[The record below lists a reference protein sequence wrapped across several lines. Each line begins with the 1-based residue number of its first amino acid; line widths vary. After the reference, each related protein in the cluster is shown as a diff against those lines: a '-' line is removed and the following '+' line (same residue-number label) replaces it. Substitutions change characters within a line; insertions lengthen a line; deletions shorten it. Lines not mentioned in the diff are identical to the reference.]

1 MLKAFN
7 NDLFVCGVDEAGRGC
22 LAGPVTAAAVIL
34 PKNYKNKL
42 IQDSKKLNAHNRMKL
57 YDEITSIAI
66 DYSIIDIPN
75 DIIDSINVLESTFLA
90 MNRAISKIIRKAD
103 YIIIDGNQFKTKS
116 KFKYECVI
124 RGDSIYQSIAAAS
137 ILAKVHRDKLMVK
150 YNKEY
155 PYYDWINNKG
165 YGTIKHQNAIKKFG
179 ISIYH
184 RKSFNL
190 LNKQLKI
197 KIWFF
202 NFVIKF
208 WKNIYF
214 YFL

>member
-75 DIIDSINVLESTFLA
+75 DIVDSINVLESTFLA
-90 MNRAISKIIRKAD
+90 MNKAISKIIRKAD
-103 YIIIDGNQFKTKS
+103 YIIIDGNQFKTKN

-165 YGTIKHQNAIKKFG
+165 YGTIKHKSAIKKFG

-197 KIWFF
+197 KI
-202 NFVIKF
+202 
-208 WKNIYF
+208 
-214 YFL
+214 

>member
-57 YDEITSIAI
+57 YNEITSIAI

-90 MNRAISKIIRKAD
+90 MNKAISKIIRKAD

-137 ILAKVHRDKLMVK
+137 ILAKVHRDKLMLK

-165 YGTIKHQNAIKKFG
+165 YGTIKHKNAIKKFG

-190 LNKQLKI
+190 LIKQLKI
-197 KIWFF
+197 KI
-202 NFVIKF
+202 
-208 WKNIYF
+208 
-214 YFL
+214 

>member
-57 YDEITSIAI
+57 YNEITSVAI

-90 MNRAISKIIRKAD
+90 MNKAISKIIRKAD

-150 YNKEY
+150 YNNEY

-165 YGTIKHQNAIKKFG
+165 YGTIKHKNAIKKFG
-179 ISIYH
+179 ITKYH

-197 KIWFF
+197 KI
-202 NFVIKF
+202 
-208 WKNIYF
+208 
-214 YFL
+214 

>member
-7 NDLFVCGVDEAGRGC
+7 DNLFVCGVDEAGRGC
-22 LAGPVTAAAVIL
+22 LAGPLTAAAVIL

-57 YDEITSIAI
+57 YNEITSIAI

-90 MNRAISKIIRKAD
+90 MNKAISKIIKKAD

-124 RGDSIYQSIAAAS
+124 RGDNIYQSIAAAS
-137 ILAKVHRDKLMVK
+137 ILAKVHRDKLMEK

-165 YGTIKHQNAIKKFG
+165 YGTIKHKNSIKKFG

-197 KIWFF
+197 KI
-202 NFVIKF
+202 
-208 WKNIYF
+208 
-214 YFL
+214 

>member
-57 YDEITSIAI
+57 YNEITSIAI

-90 MNRAISKIIRKAD
+90 MNKAISKIIRKAD

-116 KFKYECVI
+116 KIKYECVI
-124 RGDSIYQSIAAAS
+124 RGDSLYQSIAAAS

-165 YGTIKHQNAIKKFG
+165 YGTIKHKNSIKKFG

-184 RKSFNL
+184 RKSFQL
-190 LNKQLKI
+190 LPSQLKLD
-197 KIWFF
+197 F
-202 NFVIKF
+202 
-208 WKNIYF
+208 
-214 YFL
+214 

>member
-75 DIIDSINVLESTFLA
+75 DIVDSINVLESTFLA
-90 MNRAISKIIRKAD
+90 MNKAISKIIRKAD

-165 YGTIKHQNAIKKFG
+165 YGTIKHKSAIKKFG

-197 KIWFF
+197 KI
-202 NFVIKF
+202 
-208 WKNIYF
+208 
-214 YFL
+214 

>member
-75 DIIDSINVLESTFLA
+75 DIVDSINVLESTFLA
-90 MNRAISKIIRKAD
+90 MNKAISKIIRKAD

-116 KFKYECVI
+116 KFKYECVV

-165 YGTIKHQNAIKKFG
+165 YGTIKHKSAIKKFG

-197 KIWFF
+197 KI
-202 NFVIKF
+202 
-208 WKNIYF
+208 
-214 YFL
+214 

>member
-34 PKNYKNKL
+34 PKNYKNNL
-42 IQDSKKLNAHNRMKL
+42 IQDSKKLNTHNRMKL
-57 YDEITSIAI
+57 YDEIISIAI

-75 DIIDSINVLESTFLA
+75 DVIDSINVLESTFLA
-90 MNRAISKIIRKAD
+90 MNKAISKIIRKAD

-124 RGDSIYQSIAAAS
+124 AGDSVYQSIAAAS
-137 ILAKVHRDKLMVK
+137 ILAKVHRDELMVK

-165 YGTIKHQNAIKKFG
+165 YGTIKHKNAIKKFG

-197 KIWFF
+197 KI
-202 NFVIKF
+202 
-208 WKNIYF
+208 
-214 YFL
+214 

>member
-42 IQDSKKLNAHNRMKL
+42 IQDSKKLNTHNRMKL

-66 DYSIIDIPN
+66 DYSIIDISN

-90 MNRAISKIIRKAD
+90 MNKAISKIIRKAD

-165 YGTIKHQNAIKKFG
+165 YGTIKHKNSIKKFG

-184 RKSFNL
+184 RKCFNL

-197 KIWFF
+197 KI
-202 NFVIKF
+202 
-208 WKNIYF
+208 
-214 YFL
+214 

>member
-57 YDEITSIAI
+57 YNEITSIAI
-66 DYSIIDIPN
+66 DYSIIDISN

-90 MNRAISKIIRKAD
+90 MNKAISKIIRKAD

-165 YGTIKHQNAIKKFG
+165 YGTIKHKNSIKKFG

-197 KIWFF
+197 KI
-202 NFVIKF
+202 
-208 WKNIYF
+208 
-214 YFL
+214 

>member
-57 YDEITSIAI
+57 YNEITSIAI

-90 MNRAISKIIRKAD
+90 MNKAISKIIRKAD

-165 YGTIKHQNAIKKFG
+165 YGTIKHKNAIKKFG

-190 LNKQLKI
+190 LNKQFKI
-197 KIWFF
+197 KI
-202 NFVIKF
+202 
-208 WKNIYF
+208 
-214 YFL
+214 

>member
-42 IQDSKKLNAHNRMKL
+42 MQDSKKLNAHNRMKL
-57 YDEITSIAI
+57 YNEITSIAI

-90 MNRAISKIIRKAD
+90 MNKAISKIIRKAD

-155 PYYDWINNKG
+155 PYYDWVNNKG
-165 YGTIKHQNAIKKFG
+165 YGTTKHKNAIKKFG

-197 KIWFF
+197 KI
-202 NFVIKF
+202 
-208 WKNIYF
+208 
-214 YFL
+214 

>member
-57 YDEITSIAI
+57 YNEITSIAI
-66 DYSIIDIPN
+66 DYSIIDISN

-90 MNRAISKIIRKAD
+90 MNKAISKIIKKAD

-165 YGTIKHQNAIKKFG
+165 YGTIKHKNSIKKFG

-197 KIWFF
+197 KI
-202 NFVIKF
+202 
-208 WKNIYF
+208 
-214 YFL
+214 

>member
-57 YDEITSIAI
+57 YNEITSIAI

-90 MNRAISKIIRKAD
+90 MNKAISKIIRKAD

-137 ILAKVHRDKLMVK
+137 ILAKVHRDKLMLK

-155 PYYDWINNKG
+155 PYC
-165 YGTIKHQNAIKKFG
+165 
-179 ISIYH
+179 
-184 RKSFNL
+184 L
-190 LNKQLKI
+190 LYTSPSPRDNR
-197 KIWFF
+197 
-202 NFVIKF
+202 
-208 WKNIYF
+208 
-214 YFL
+214 

>member
-42 IQDSKKLNAHNRMKL
+42 IQDSKKLNVHNRIKL
-57 YDEITSIAI
+57 YNEITSIAI

-90 MNRAISKIIRKAD
+90 MNKAISKIIRKAD

-116 KFKYECVI
+116 KFKYEW
-124 RGDSIYQSIAAAS
+124 
-137 ILAKVHRDKLMVK
+137 LF
-150 YNKEY
+150 E
-155 PYYDWINNKG
+155 
-165 YGTIKHQNAIKKFG
+165 KF
-179 ISIYH
+179 SM
-184 RKSFNL
+184 
-190 LNKQLKI
+190 
-197 KIWFF
+197 
-202 NFVIKF
+202 NFK
-208 WKNIYF
+208 
-214 YFL
+214 

>member
-75 DIIDSINVLESTFLA
+75 DIVDSINVLESTFLA
-90 MNRAISKIIRKAD
+90 MNKAISKIIRKAD
-103 YIIIDGNQFKTKS
+103 YIIIDGNQFKPKS

-165 YGTIKHQNAIKKFG
+165 YGTIKHKNAIKKFG

-197 KIWFF
+197 KI
-202 NFVIKF
+202 
-208 WKNIYF
+208 
-214 YFL
+214 

>member
-57 YDEITSIAI
+57 YNEITSIAI

-90 MNRAISKIIRKAD
+90 MNKAISKIIRKAD

-155 PYYDWINNKG
+155 PYYGWINNKG
-165 YGTIKHQNAIKKFG
+165 YGTIKHKNSIKKFG

-197 KIWFF
+197 KI
-202 NFVIKF
+202 
-208 WKNIYF
+208 
-214 YFL
+214 

>member
-90 MNRAISKIIRKAD
+90 MNKAISKIIRKAD

-197 KIWFF
+197 KI
-202 NFVIKF
+202 
-208 WKNIYF
+208 
-214 YFL
+214 